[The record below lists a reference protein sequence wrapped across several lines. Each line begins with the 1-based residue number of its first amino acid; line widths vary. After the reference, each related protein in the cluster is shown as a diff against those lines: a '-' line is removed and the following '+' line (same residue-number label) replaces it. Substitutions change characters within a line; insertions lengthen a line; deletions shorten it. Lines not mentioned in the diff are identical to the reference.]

1 MSFLKRFCCSLTA
14 GALMP
19 FFASSLLAFAPA
31 KPIASTPV
39 ITTDTPGHAAK
50 IEADIK
56 GQKDLYLVVTDG
68 GNGFGSDWADWAEP
82 KIVGSKGELK
92 LIDLKWK
99 NASADWGN
107 VAINKNVNGGDMR
120 IAGKPVEFG
129 IGTHA
134 NSVIHFELP
143 EGYDRFI
150 ARAGIDNGGSDQ
162 GMGSSVQFF
171 VYTSAPGPVGQNA
184 PADRT
189 PENAVAGLDVTD
201 GVELNLFAAEPMLL
215 SPSNIDIDHLGR
227 VWVCE
232 VVNYRRFANGN
243 NPERVEG
250 DRILILDDTNGDGIA
265 DKETVFYQGREID
278 SAHGVCV
285 LGNRV
290 IVSAGDSVF
299 SFYDD
304 NGDLKADRKEVL
316 FTGIKGTQHDHGIHS
331 FTFGPDGRLYFNFGN
346 SGEELHNP
354 DGSIVVDVA
363 GNEVRAQR
371 KPYQEGMAF
380 RCELDG
386 SKVDTLGWNFRNNWE
401 LCIDSFGTVWQ
412 SDNDDDGNKG
422 VRINYVMEYGN
433 YGYKDE
439 ITGAGW
445 QTPRTNM
452 EEEIPRRHWHLNDPG
467 VVPNLLQT
475 GAGSPTG
482 ILIYEGDKLPERFIN
497 QLIHCDAG
505 PNVVRS
511 YAVTDDG
518 AGYKAEINDILN
530 GTRDQWFRP
539 SDVCVAPD
547 GSLIVADWYD
557 PGVGGHRQ
565 GDIDRGRLFRV
576 ALPGQKYSVPKHDF
590 STVEGAA
597 EALKSPNTATRY
609 LAFTKLKESGAAA
622 ETVLAKIFESDPNPR
637 FRSRAL
643 WLLGQIE
650 GKTQKYV
657 DLAIADKHKDIR
669 IAGIRL
675 ARRMGADVIP
685 VVEKLVK
692 DESSQVRREC
702 AIALRHVK
710 SKNAASLLGRLA
722 RSGDLLNRWTLEA
735 IGIGADGIWE
745 DVSGYYWNPNR
756 DQTAANSNA
765 ILDSLEPINQPTAQ
779 KPVAAPNGSRSPE
792 DLIKRQREY
801 AFVSRM
807 RGEGCAGV
815 IAEYIYTAAAT
826 ESGVSADDFR
836 SMILPLFRALDFQK
850 PEEMSKAIT
859 LLLGPE
865 VKGSNADVTNDLMS
879 EVIQRYGGNPASDPA
894 VAKRFSRLLDESAGT
909 SRFVQLVK
917 RFGFTE
923 RLPAVLSLAQS
934 KPSEQL
940 GVEAISA
947 LLELKQWDL
956 IGSALRGDDTA
967 AAIAT
972 ADALGNSQNGA
983 ISGLLLP
990 VVKNADVNIDVRRAA
1005 VKAASKAGNAAME
1018 LVKLVDE
1025 KTLDPELEQ
1034 SVAAAL
1040 HSSPHRNAREA
1051 AQRLFPLPPSK
1062 DNMPTPP
1069 ISELTKLKGDLANG
1083 RMVFF
1088 STGTCHKCHVVD
1100 GMGREIG
1107 PNLSEIG
1114 SKLSREAMF
1123 ESVLY
1128 PSAGISHNFELWTVV
1143 KTDGTTVNGLLVSNT
1158 DAEVSIKGD
1167 DALVRAI
1174 PKSEVEELVK
1184 QKISLMPADLQKTMT
1199 TQELA
1204 DVTEYMQSLKKK

>member
-1 MSFLKRFCCSLTA
+1 MKFFHRAAVGLSARYLA
-14 GALMP
+14 AALGVS
-19 FFASSLLAFAPA
+19 ALANQACLAAPP
-31 KPIASTPV
+31 KPIASTAIV
-39 ITTDTPGHAAK
+39 STDTPGHAAK

-56 GQKDLYLVVTDG
+56 GQKNLYLVVTDG
-68 GNGFGSDWADWAEP
+68 GNGFGSDWANWAEP
-82 KIVGSKGELK
+82 KLVGSKGELK
-92 LIDLKWK
+92 LTDLKWK

-107 VAINKNVNGGDMR
+107 VSVNKNVNGGDMK

-134 NSVIHFELP
+134 NSIIHFELP
-143 EGYDRFI
+143 VGYDKFV

-171 VYTSAPGPVGQNA
+171 VYTSAPGPIGQNA
-184 PADRT
+184 PVDRT

-243 NPERVEG
+243 NPDRAEG
-250 DRILILDDTNGDGIA
+250 DRILILEDTNGDGMA
-265 DKETVFYQGREID
+265 DKETVFYQGRDID

-290 IVSAGDSVF
+290 IVSAGDRVF

-304 NGDLKADRKEVL
+304 NGDSKADRKEVL

-401 LCIDSFGTVWQ
+401 LCVDSFGTVWQ

-482 ILIYEGDKLPERFIN
+482 ILIYEGDQLPERFIN

-565 GDIDRGRLFRV
+565 GDVDRGRLFRV

-622 ETVLAKIFESDPNPR
+622 EAVLAKMFESDPNPR

-643 WLLGQIE
+643 WLLGQID

-657 DLAIADKHKDIR
+657 DLAIADKDKDIR

-675 ARRMGADVIP
+675 ARRMMLDVIP
-685 VVEKLVK
+685 VVRGLVK
-692 DESSQVRREC
+692 DESFQVRREC
-702 AIALRHVK
+702 AIALRQVSSEEKISEWTALALSFDNNDRWYLESLGLALDADPKFGWDRALHSYMK
-710 SKNAASLLGRLA
+710 ANKDSKPASLEIIWRSRGVETTKLKLA
-722 RSGDLLNRWTLEA
+722 ELIHLIKTAQMKMAAESGHEQEISRSAAKLFRSLDFDDKALSAEICSSVLRELSGKKLSKKLEAAFVVDCLERISRDEAAQPAAKEAMARTLEA
-735 IGIGADGIWE
+735 TRGTSE
-745 DVSGYYWNPNR
+745 YVH
-756 DQTAANSNA
+756 
-765 ILDSLEPINQPTAQ
+765 
-779 KPVAAPNGSRSPE
+779 
-792 DLIKRQREY
+792 LIKR
-801 AFVSRM
+801 
-807 RGEGCAGV
+807 
-815 IAEYIYTAAAT
+815 
-826 ESGVSADDFR
+826 
-836 SMILPLFRALDFQK
+836 FQLA
-850 PEEMSKAIT
+850 SSY
-859 LLLGPE
+859 PE
-865 VKGSNADVTNDLMS
+865 VLTL
-879 EVIQRYGGNPASDPA
+879 
-894 VAKRFSRLLDESAGT
+894 AKT
-909 SRFVQLVK
+909 
-917 RFGFTE
+917 
-923 RLPAVLSLAQS
+923 

-940 GVEAISA
+940 GVEAMTA
-947 LLELKQWDL
+947 LLELQQWDL
-956 IGSALRGDDTA
+956 IGKEIRSDDTA

-972 ADALGNSQNGA
+972 ADALGNTQNGA

-990 VVKNADVNIDVRRAA
+990 IVKNADVNIDVRRAS

-1069 ISELTKLKGDLANG
+1069 ISELAKLKGDVANG

-1107 PNLSEIG
+1107 PNLTEIG

-1143 KTDGTTVNGLLVSNT
+1143 KTDGTTLNGLLVSNT

-1204 DVTEYMQSLKKK
+1204 DVVDYMQTLKKK

>member
-1 MSFLKRFCCSLTA
+1 MIAFRPLLCLLFILVPSLSFGFQ
-14 GALMP
+14 
-19 FFASSLLAFAPA
+19 PA
-31 KPIASTPV
+31 KPIASTGV
-39 ITTDTPGHAAK
+39 ITRETPGHAVT

-56 GQKDLYLVVTDG
+56 GAKNLYLVVTDG
-68 GNGFGSDWADWAEP
+68 DNGYGSDWADWAEP
-82 KIVGSKGELK
+82 KLIGSKGELK
-92 LIDLKWK
+92 LTDLKWK
-99 NASADWGN
+99 SAASDWGK
-107 VAINKNVNGGDMR
+107 VGMNVNVDGGSLR
-120 IAGKPVEFG
+120 INGKAVEFG

-143 EGYDRFI
+143 EGYDKFV
-150 ARAGIDNGGSDQ
+150 ARAGLDNGGTDQ
-162 GMGSSVQFF
+162 GMGTSVQFY
-171 VYTSAPGPVGQNA
+171 VYTQAPPAAPGSPTN
-184 PADRT
+184 DRT
-189 PENAVAGLDVTD
+189 PEGAVAGLDVAD
-201 GVELNLFAAEPMLL
+201 GVELKLFAAEPMLL

-227 VWVCE
+227 IWVCE
-232 VVNYRRFANGN
+232 VVNYRRFANGS
-243 NPERVEG
+243 NPERIEG
-250 DRILILDDTNGDGIA
+250 DRILILEDTNGDGMA
-265 DKETVFYQGREID
+265 DKETVFYQGRDID

-304 NGDLKADRKEVL
+304 NGDSKADRKEVL

-331 FTFGPDGRLYFNFGN
+331 FQFGPDGRLYFNFGN
-346 SGEELHNP
+346 AGEELHNP
-354 DGSIVVDVA
+354 DGSIVIDVA
-363 GNEVRAQR
+363 GNEVRAAR

-401 LCIDSFGTVWQ
+401 LCVDSFGTVWQ

-445 QTPRTNM
+445 QTARTNM

-482 ILIYEGDKLPERFIN
+482 ILIYEGDQLPERFIN

-511 YAVTDDG
+511 YAVSDDG

-565 GDIDRGRLFRV
+565 GDVDRGRLFRV
-576 ALPGQKYSVPKHDF
+576 SMPGQKYSVPKHDF

-597 EALKSPNTATRY
+597 EALKSPNNATRY
-609 LAFTKLKESGAAA
+609 LAFTKLNESGAAA
-622 ETVLAKIFESDPNPR
+622 EAVLAKMFKSDPNPR
-637 FRSRAL
+637 FRSRAM
-643 WLLGQIE
+643 WLLGQID
-650 GKTQKYV
+650 GKSQKYV
-657 DLAIADKHKDIR
+657 DLAVRDKDKDIR
-669 IAGIRL
+669 IAAIRL
-675 ARRMGADVIP
+675 ARRMGLDVIP

-692 DESSQVRREC
+692 DESPQVRREC
-702 AIALRHVK
+702 AIALRQVSGQK
-710 SKNAASLLGRLA
+710 KISLWTALA
-722 RSGDLLNRWTLEA
+722 MNSPQGDLRYLDRWYLEA
-735 IGIGADGIWE
+735 LGIAIDADST
-745 DVSGYYWNPNR
+745 SGWSAGLQALI
-756 DQTAANSNA
+756 D
-765 ILDSLEPINQPTAQ
+765 Q
-779 KPVAAPNGSRSPE
+779 KPVESMRDLVWRS
-792 DLIKRQREY
+792 
-801 AFVSRM
+801 
-807 RGEGCAGV
+807 RGEVGVAMQSAVILAEAAGDS
-815 IAEYIYTAAAT
+815 ER
-826 ESGVSADDFR
+826 ADSEISRYFR
-836 SMILPLFRALDFQK
+836 SLDFEDRNQVSEYCLKMLSKESLAKLK
-850 PEEMSKAIT
+850 PN
-859 LLLGPE
+859 
-865 VKGSNADVTNDLMS
+865 VKSMVVAESLDRLN
-879 EVIQRYGGNPASDPA
+879 GGATSASA
-894 VAKRFSRLLDESAGT
+894 VEALSGALEQAAGT
-909 SRFVQLVK
+909 SEFVRLVK
-917 RFGFTE
+917 RFATVD
-923 RLPAVLSLAQS
+923 RYADVLKLAQT
-934 KPSEQL
+934 KPGEQV
-940 GVEAISA
+940 GVEAVSA

-956 IGSALRGDDTA
+956 LGNALTGADTV

-972 ADALGNSQNGA
+972 AEAMGNSANGA
-983 ISGLLLP
+983 INGPLLA

-1005 VKAASKAGNAAME
+1005 VKAASKVNNGAEE
-1018 LVKLVDE
+1018 LVKQVDE

-1040 HSSPHRNAREA
+1040 HSAPSRQARDA
-1051 AQRLFPLPPSK
+1051 AQRLFPLPASR
-1062 DNMPTPP
+1062 DNMPTLP
-1069 ISELTKLKGDLANG
+1069 IGELTKLDGNLPNG

-1107 PNLSEIG
+1107 PNLTEIG

-1143 KTDGTTVNGLLVSNT
+1143 MASGTTVNGMLISNT
-1158 DAEVSIKGD
+1158 DEEVSIKGD
-1167 DALVRAI
+1167 DALVRTFK
-1174 PKSEVEELVK
+1174 KSDVEELVK
-1184 QKISLMPADLQKTMT
+1184 QKISMMPADLQKTMT

-1204 DVTEYMQSLKKK
+1204 DVVEYMQSLKKK

>member
-1 MSFLKRFCCSLTA
+1 MKFFHRATA
-14 GALMP
+14 GLSARYLAAALGVS
-19 FFASSLLAFAPA
+19 ALANQACLAAPP
-31 KPIASTPV
+31 KPIASTAIV
-39 ITTDTPGHAAK
+39 NTETPGHAAK

-68 GNGFGSDWADWAEP
+68 GNGYGSDWANWAEP
-82 KIVGSKGELK
+82 KLIGPKGELK
-92 LIDLKWK
+92 LTDLQWK

-107 VAINKNVNGGDMR
+107 VGVNKNVNGGDLR

-134 NSVIHFELP
+134 NSIIHFELP
-143 EGYDRFI
+143 EGYDKFV

-171 VYTSAPGPVGQNA
+171 VYTSAPGPIGQNA
-184 PADRT
+184 PVDRT

-201 GVELNLFAAEPMLL
+201 GVELKLFAAEPMLL

-243 NPERVEG
+243 NAERVEG
-250 DRILILDDTNGDGIA
+250 DRILILEDTNNDGMA
-265 DKETVFYQGREID
+265 DKETVFYQGRDID

-304 NGDLKADRKEVL
+304 NGDSKADRKEVL

-401 LCIDSFGTVWQ
+401 LCVDSFGTVWQ

-565 GDIDRGRLFRV
+565 GDVDRGRLFRV

-622 ETVLAKIFESDPNPR
+622 EAVLAKMFESDPNPR

-643 WLLGQIE
+643 WLLGQID

-657 DLAIADKHKDIR
+657 DLAIADKDKDIR

-675 ARRMGADVIP
+675 ARRMGIDLLSVLETS
-685 VVEKLVK
+685 VHDKSV
-692 DESSQVRREC
+692 QVRREC
-702 AIALRHVK
+702 AISLRHLSNQRKLWLWTELAHQYPPGDRWYLEALGLAMDSDPNHGWTAAILASKDDRNNGIRIPGNSDIIWRARGEVAVALKSSIVAGYSSNPKTDLVK
-710 SKNAASLLGRLA
+710 SEIPK
-722 RSGDLLNRWTLEA
+722 
-735 IGIGADGIWE
+735 
-745 DVSGYYWNPNR
+745 
-756 DQTAANSNA
+756 
-765 ILDSLEPINQPTAQ
+765 
-779 KPVAAPNGSRSPE
+779 
-792 DLIKRQREY
+792 
-801 AFVSRM
+801 F
-807 RGEGCAGV
+807 
-815 IAEYIYTAAAT
+815 
-826 ESGVSADDFR
+826 FR
-836 SMILPLFRALDFQK
+836 SLDFEDRDAVAK
-850 PEEMSKAIT
+850 NVLEILSSKDLAKAA
-859 LLLGPE
+859 PE
-865 VKGSNADVTNDLMS
+865 VKSLVIVESLARLSNGLEGNEVAAKALASALNDS
-879 EVIQRYGGNPASDPA
+879 V
-894 VAKRFSRLLDESAGT
+894 GT
-909 SRFVQLVK
+909 SEFVRLVK
-917 RFGFTE
+917 QFEVSHHYKALLQLGQE
-923 RLPAVLSLAQS
+923 
-934 KPSEQL
+934 KPGEQV
-940 GVEAISA
+940 GVEAITA

-956 IGSALRGDDTA
+956 IGNALRGDDTA

-990 VVKNADVNIDVRRAA
+990 VVKNAEVNIDVRRAA

-1069 ISELTKLKGDLANG
+1069 ISELAKLKGDVANG

-1107 PNLSEIG
+1107 PNLTEIG

-1143 KTDGTTVNGLLVSNT
+1143 KTDGTTLNGLLVSNT

-1199 TQELA
+1199 TQELT
-1204 DVTEYMQSLKKK
+1204 DVVDYMQTLKKK

>member
-1 MSFLKRFCCSLTA
+1 MKFFHRATVGLSARYLA
-14 GALMP
+14 AALGVS
-19 FFASSLLAFAPA
+19 ALANQACLAAPP
-31 KPIASTPV
+31 KPIASTSIV
-39 ITTDTPGHAAK
+39 NTETPGHAAK

-56 GQKDLYLVVTDG
+56 GQKNLYLVVTDG
-68 GNGFGSDWADWAEP
+68 GNGFGSDWANWAEP
-82 KIVGSKGELK
+82 KLVGSKGELK
-92 LIDLKWK
+92 LTDLKWK

-107 VAINKNVNGGDMR
+107 VGINKNVNGGDMR

-134 NSVIHFELP
+134 NSIIHFELP
-143 EGYDRFI
+143 EGYDKFV

-171 VYTSAPGPVGQNA
+171 VYTSAPGPIGQNA
-184 PADRT
+184 PVDRT

-243 NPERVEG
+243 NAERVEG
-250 DRILILDDTNGDGIA
+250 DRILILEDTNGDGMA
-265 DKETVFYQGREID
+265 DKETIFYQGREID

-304 NGDLKADRKEVL
+304 NGDSKADRKEVL

-401 LCIDSFGTVWQ
+401 LCVDSFGTVWQ

-565 GDIDRGRLFRV
+565 GDVDRGRLFRV

-609 LAFTKLKESGAAA
+609 LAFTKLKESGPAA
-622 ETVLAKIFESDPNPR
+622 ESVLAKMFESDPNPR

-657 DLAIADKHKDIR
+657 DLAIADKDKNIR

-675 ARRMGADVIP
+675 ARRMSVDMLSVLEA
-685 VVEKLVK
+685 VVH
-692 DESSQVRREC
+692 DRSAQVRREC
-702 AIALRHVK
+702 LISLRHLSNPRK
-710 SKNAASLLGRLA
+710 PTLWTELSYQYPAGDRWYLEALGLALDSDKEFGWRAALLINSKKNGGPAWPNSWHSAFTWRARGDIAVLYKTAFLSALSANATTDAMKAELLRVFRSLDFEDRDTVAKYVLEMLSSERLA
-722 RSGDLLNRWTLEA
+722 K
-735 IGIGADGIWE
+735 
-745 DVSGYYWNPNR
+745 
-756 DQTAANSNA
+756 AA
-765 ILDSLEPINQPTAQ
+765 
-779 KPVAAPNGSRSPE
+779 
-792 DLIKRQREY
+792 
-801 AFVSRM
+801 
-807 RGEGCAGV
+807 
-815 IAEYIYTAAAT
+815 
-826 ESGVSADDFR
+826 
-836 SMILPLFRALDFQK
+836 
-850 PEEMSKAIT
+850 
-859 LLLGPE
+859 PE
-865 VKGSNADVTNDLMS
+865 VKSLVIVESLARLSNGLEGNEAAAKALASALNDS
-879 EVIQRYGGNPASDPA
+879 V
-894 VAKRFSRLLDESAGT
+894 GT
-909 SRFVQLVK
+909 SEFVRLVK
-917 RFGFTE
+917 QFEVSHHYKALLQLGQE
-923 RLPAVLSLAQS
+923 
-934 KPSEQL
+934 KPGEQL

-956 IGSALRGDDTA
+956 IGKALRGDDTA
-967 AAIAT
+967 AAVAT

-990 VVKNADVNIDVRRAA
+990 VVKNAEVNTDVRRAA

-1025 KTLDPELEQ
+1025 KALDPELEQ

-1069 ISELTKLKGDLANG
+1069 ISELAKLKGDVANG

-1107 PNLSEIG
+1107 PNLTEIG

-1143 KTDGTTVNGLLVSNT
+1143 KTDGTTLNGLLVSNT

-1199 TQELA
+1199 TQELT
-1204 DVTEYMQSLKKK
+1204 DVVDYMQTLKKK